1 MTAEEFRKTQM
12 DVLLASGVDRERA
25 ERVVDIAMH
34 AADEGYGALTRTV
47 GRLPHDGEYLAAIR
61 LACEVVQH
69 RITLTVETVENF
81 VKDRIAA

>member
-1 MTAEEFRKTQM
+1 MTAEEFRKSNV
-12 DVLLASGVDRERA
+12 DLLLASGVDRERA

-69 RITLTVETVENF
+69 RITLTVETAKNIIKEV
-81 VKDRIAA
+81 AA